1 MENCIRK
8 ESKQIEQNA
17 CHGRNW
23 ACAVPQK
30 FKVTGTQ
37 EADLEIWNHCSTSTD
52 RLYGDWVPANDK
64 LQI

>member
-1 MENCIRK
+1 MENYIRE
-8 ESKQIEQNA
+8 ESDQIRQNA
-17 CHGRNW
+17 CHGRHR
-23 ACAVPQK
+23 ACTALQK
-30 FKVTGTQ
+30 LKVTGTQ